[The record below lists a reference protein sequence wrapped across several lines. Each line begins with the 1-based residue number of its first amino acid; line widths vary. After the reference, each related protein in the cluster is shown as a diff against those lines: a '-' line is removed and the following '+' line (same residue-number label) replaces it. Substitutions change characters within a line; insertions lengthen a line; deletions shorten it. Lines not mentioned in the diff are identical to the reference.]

1 MTNSNIL
8 LQPLEKTRNVNDELA
23 SFRQTTGDERVPHSW
38 YAPVPSPHKET
49 ALGAGRGG
57 GITQNEMRFCVCPNL
72 ISEEHDPLLRGSR
85 RHACFPDTDL
95 VNLAL
100 LGALLLLQRGFYQ
113 NPLGWVESNDW
124 YCFQSLARR
133 SRVLNLAL
141 KFEFESCFLT
151 LRMRHV
157 WGSESTGACVW
168 HRCSASTC
176 ATAYLR
182 WPLCASRV
190 AR

>member
-1 MTNSNIL
+1 MLELVVDLDDRELDPILHRQTVELDPISMTNSNIL

-49 ALGAGRGG
+49 ALGAGGGG

-95 VNLAL
+95 VKFSSFGCTTATPKGVLSE
-100 LGALLLLQRGFYQ
+100 
-113 NPLGWVESNDW
+113 PL
-124 YCFQSLARR
+124 
-133 SRVLNLAL
+133 RVGRI
-141 KFEFESCFLT
+141 E
-151 LRMRHV
+151 
-157 WGSESTGACVW
+157 
-168 HRCSASTC
+168 
-176 ATAYLR
+176 
-182 WPLCASRV
+182 
-190 AR
+190 